1 MKMRF
6 SEASVNLSFFSGL
19 ALKLDLARK
28 MGKMTCVFAIFRTEK
43 RILAET
49 INDLDY
55 EKDS

>member
-1 MKMRF
+1 M
-6 SEASVNLSFFSGL
+6 GL
-19 ALKLDLARK
+19 TAVSIADSPGKVPALNLDLARK